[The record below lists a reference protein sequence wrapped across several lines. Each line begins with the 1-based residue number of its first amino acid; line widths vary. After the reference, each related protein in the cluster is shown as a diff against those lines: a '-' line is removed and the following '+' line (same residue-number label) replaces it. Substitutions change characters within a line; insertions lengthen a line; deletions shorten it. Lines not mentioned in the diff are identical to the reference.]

1 MKTLE
6 NTYTSPERHFT
17 VTEKDTNTKNA
28 LLTHVLFNEMED
40 FVKSIIAKHAYMAF
54 PLPELYKL
62 QLLKNAFLNDKLLI
76 KSQIIKYDASELHL
90 LATVQ
95 NQASNLNDTIC
106 KAVFKFPLNTTISKA
121 S

>member
-6 NTYTSPERHFT
+6 NTYTSPERNFT
-17 VTEKDTNTKNA
+17 VTEKDINNKNA
-28 LLTHVLFNEMED
+28 LLTHVLYNEMED
-40 FVKSIIAKHAYMAF
+40 FVKSIITKHAYMAF
-54 PLPELYKL
+54 PLPQLYKL

-90 LATVQ
+90 LATVY
-95 NQASNLNDTIC
+95 NQAPELNETIC
-106 KAVFKFPLNTTISKA
+106 KAVFKFPLNAAISNA